1 MTTPQD
7 LAARKEHLIAQSDV
21 DRVRLAHAVLGVRSA
36 ASPLRML
43 GFLGSS
49 PLGFLGGAPLR
60 SIAGTLI
67 GFAIPAL
74 GATRARGLLRVAAFA
89 VAIVRMMRR
98 FVHR

>member
-1 MTTPQD
+1 MTTPED
-7 LAARKEHLIAQSDV
+7 LAARKEHLIAQSDI

-36 ASPLRML
+36 VSPLRML
-43 GFLGSS
+43 GFA
-49 PLGFLGGAPLR
+49 GGAPLR

-89 VAIVRMMRR
+89 VAIVRMMRH
-98 FVHR
+98 FVRR

>member
-7 LAARKEHLIAQSDV
+7 LAARKEHLLAQSDL
-21 DRVRLAHAVLGVRSA
+21 DRVRLAHAVLEVRSA

-43 GFLGSS
+43 GFTGGS
-49 PLGFLGGAPLR
+49 PLR
-60 SIAGTLI
+60 SVAGSLI

-98 FVHR
+98 FVRR

>member
-7 LAARKEHLIAQSDV
+7 LAARKEHLIAQSDI

-36 ASPLRML
+36 VSPFRML
-43 GFLGSS
+43 GFAGGS
-49 PLGFLGGAPLR
+49 PLR

-74 GATRARGLLRVAAFA
+74 GVTRARGLLRVAAFS

-98 FVHR
+98 FVRR

>member
-7 LAARKEHLIAQSDV
+7 LAARKEHLIAQSDI

-36 ASPLRML
+36 VSPLRML
-43 GFLGSS
+43 GFA
-49 PLGFLGGAPLR
+49 GGAPLR
-60 SIAGTLI
+60 TIAGTLI

-89 VAIVRMMRR
+89 VAIVRMMRH
-98 FVHR
+98 FVRR

>member
-7 LAARKEHLIAQSDV
+7 LAARKEHLIAQSDI

-36 ASPLRML
+36 VSPFRLL
-43 GFLGSS
+43 GFAGGS
-49 PLGFLGGAPLR
+49 PLR

-74 GATRARGLLRVAAFA
+74 GVTRARGILRVAAFA
-89 VAIVRMMRR
+89 VAIVRIMRR
-98 FVHR
+98 FVRR

>member
-7 LAARKEHLIAQSDV
+7 LAARKEHLIAQSDL

-36 ASPLRML
+36 ASPMRML
-43 GFLGSS
+43 GFLGGS
-49 PLGFLGGAPLR
+49 PVR

-74 GATRARGLLRVAAFA
+74 GVTRARGILRVAAFA
-89 VAIVRMMRR
+89 VAIVRIMRR
-98 FVHR
+98 FVRR

>member
-7 LAARKEHLIAQSDV
+7 LAARKEHLIAQSDI

-36 ASPLRML
+36 VSPFRLL
-43 GFLGSS
+43 GFAGGS
-49 PLGFLGGAPLR
+49 PLR

-89 VAIVRMMRR
+89 VAIVRMMQR
-98 FVHR
+98 FVRR

>member
-7 LAARKEHLIAQSDV
+7 LAARKDHLIAQSDI

-43 GFLGSS
+43 GFA
-49 PLGFLGGAPLR
+49 GGAPLR

-89 VAIVRMMRR
+89 VAIVRMMQR
-98 FVHR
+98 FVRR

>member
-7 LAARKEHLIAQSDV
+7 LAARKEHLIAQSDI

-36 ASPLRML
+36 VSPLRML
-43 GFLGSS
+43 GFA
-49 PLGFLGGAPLR
+49 GGAPLR

-98 FVHR
+98 FVRR